1 MPPSKKQAD
10 PLDEEPD
17 DDDDEPDEDTP
28 ELEVVE
34 DIPHVSLTKAGR
46 PRKQMSA
53 EVKARNAENLV
64 IARAKAAALKK
75 AQSAINK
82 KEEIKEKVKKE
93 VVRVAKNKKKEEIK
107 ESQDDKIAAYEQDIR
122 EQKIEKLEK
131 EVAPK
136 TAPIKKKKK
145 AVVILE
151 QEEDESDVEEIVVKT
166 RRTKRAPPPLPPP
179 DIVARVP
186 EVPVPKVY
194 TDEEVAKLKQQK
206 AQFEK
211 EQKKRDTLM
220 RAIFN

>member
-1 MPPSKKQAD
+1 MPVDKP
-10 PLDEEPD
+10 DENPD
-17 DDDDEPDEDTP
+17 DIEEEDPP

-34 DIPHVSLTKAGR
+34 DIPHVSLTKSGR

-75 AQSAINK
+75 AQSALSA
-82 KEEIKEKVKKE
+82 KEKTAEKVKKD
-93 VVRVAKNKKKEEIK
+93 VVRVAKNKIKEEIK
-107 ESQDDKIAAYEQDIR
+107 EAQDDKIAAYEQDIR
-122 EQKIEKLEK
+122 EQKIEKLK
-131 EVAPK
+131 EEVVPK
-136 TAPIKKKKK
+136 ALPIKKKKK

-151 QEEDESDVEEIVVKT
+151 QEDDESDVDEIVVKT
-166 RRTKRAPPPLPPP
+166 RKARRSVVVPAPLPPP

-186 EVPVPKVY
+186 AVPVPKIY

>member
-1 MPPSKKQAD
+1 MPVDKPDKPDQ
-10 PLDEEPD
+10 EPD
-17 DDDDEPDEDTP
+17 ATDEDPDEDP

-34 DIPHVSLTKAGR
+34 DIPAVSLTKAGR

-53 EVKARNAENLV
+53 EVKARNTENLV

-75 AQSAINK
+75 AQSALNT
-82 KEEIKEKVKKE
+82 KEKTAEKVKKE
-93 VVRVAKNKKKEEIK
+93 VVRVAKNKIKEEIK
-107 ESQDDKIAAYEQDIR
+107 EEQNDKIAVYEQDIH
-122 EQKIEKLEK
+122 EQKK
-131 EVAPK
+131 
-136 TAPIKKKKK
+136 APIKKKKK